1 VKFSTQVTPVI
12 LQNPHPD
19 IKMEYYRDAA
29 YTQLITGDNFSY
41 GADTRVYVKA
51 VSAYCSETRG
61 FIDF

>member
-12 LQNPHPD
+12 FAKSAPGYQNGILQN
-19 IKMEYYRDAA
+19 AA